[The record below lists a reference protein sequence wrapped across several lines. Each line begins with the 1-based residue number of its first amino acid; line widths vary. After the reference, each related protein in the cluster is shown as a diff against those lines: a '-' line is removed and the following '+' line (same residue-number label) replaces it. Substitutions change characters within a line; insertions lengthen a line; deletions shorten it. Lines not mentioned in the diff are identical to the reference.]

1 MSYRQRR
8 AILYRILMVLTLFI
22 SLLIVTG
29 SSYAQCTSGLT
40 NYWKLDESSGS
51 TFVDSVGGVNA
62 SCSAPNCPQFS
73 AGIIGNA
80 LMFDGS
86 NSGINVSP
94 NASFNWGNSDSF
106 SIEFWMQTD
115 PVSSCTGSQV
125 LVGREDSS
133 TNLHWWVGCKDGGQA
148 AFSLFDKSGV
158 GVSIAGTKD
167 LTNST
172 WHHIAAVRDTSTGE
186 IRLYVDGINEASQL
200 INFADGFDSAVEG
213 LNIGW
218 LNLGGGYHFQG
229 VADEVALYNR
239 ALSEGEIRSHYYLA
253 KGYCDLCANPVRIMP
268 LGDSITSGV
277 GTGDGTAAT
286 RTGYRQPLNLSLL
299 GGGYHTDFVG
309 SLQAGQSATP
319 SFDVDNEGH
328 GGWTSSEVAGQVFNW
343 LSNNPADVA
352 LLHIGTNDLNI
363 DPSTDPSNVESILN
377 EIDRYDQRITV
388 ILAHIIDKVPY
399 SAATTTFNN
408 NVQAMAQNRIASGD
422 KIIMV
427 DEESA
432 LDYSVDMFDNL
443 HPNEGGYN
451 KMANIW
457 MNSLSTFL
465 PATFLPVCGGPVI
478 TSTPVTAAVVGQ
490 PYTYDVNA
498 SGNPA
503 PGYSLI
509 GTPPS
514 GMAIDPTTGL
524 IQWTPTA
531 MGTFDVTVKADN
543 GAGSDTQNFTINVVS
558 VTINAPSVMYNAD
571 GVVTVTV
578 SSVLGTPTGNVSLT
592 VDGGAAVTQTLNIVS
607 GSIPPSSSATF
618 TITKL
623 RAGTHTLNASFAS
636 QGSFVASPVN
646 GILTVFARPLAI
658 TATAANRM
666 YDSTTTVSVTYSDDR
681 LTGDVLTVSG
691 AASFADKSVG
701 TAKAVTITNITITG
715 IDSGNYALTATTAST
730 TADIIAPDGDL
741 DGSGVSVTDA
751 LRALRIAGGLIIP
764 TAADS
769 SHGDVAPLVSGIP
782 QPDDSIDIGD
792 VVVILRKTVG
802 LVNW

>member
-1 MSYRQRR
+1 
-8 AILYRILMVLTLFI
+8 
-22 SLLIVTG
+22 
-29 SSYAQCTSGLT
+29 
-40 NYWKLDESSGS
+40 
-51 TFVDSVGGVNA
+51 
-62 SCSAPNCPQFS
+62 
-73 AGIIGNA
+73 
-80 LMFDGS
+80 MFDGIDD
-86 NSGINVSP
+86 GLNVFPHSL
-94 NASFNWGNSDSF
+94 FNWGNTNSF

-115 PVSSCTGSQV
+115 PASSCTGNEV
-125 LVGREDSS
+125 IVGRNDGA

-148 AFSLFDKSGV
+148 AFYLFDKSGV
-158 GVSIAGTKD
+158 GVSIAGSKD
-167 LTNST
+167 LTNGS

-186 IRLYVDGINEASQL
+186 IRIYVDGINEASQL
-200 INFADGFDSAVEG
+200 INFADGFDSAVAE

-218 LNLGGGYHFQG
+218 LNLAGGYRFQG
-229 VADEVALYNR
+229 VADEVALYSR
-239 ALSEGEIRSHYYLA
+239 ALSDGEVRSHYYLE

-268 LGDSITSGV
+268 LGDSITLGY
-277 GTGDGTAAT
+277 GTGGNETLLE
-286 RTGYRQPLNLSLL
+286 TGYRQPLYLSLA
-299 GGGYHTDFVG
+299 GSGYNTNFVG

-319 SFDVDNEGH
+319 SFDYDHEGH
-328 GGWTSSEVAGQVFNW
+328 AGYTAGQVAGQVYTW
-343 LSNNPADVA
+343 LLAKPADVV
-352 LLHIGTNDLNI
+352 LLHIGTNDLDMPN
-363 DPSTDPSNVESILN
+363 PPTDASNVESILN
-377 EIDRYDQRITV
+377 EIDQYDQGITV
-388 ILAHIIDKVPY
+388 ILARIIDTVPY
-399 SAATTTFNN
+399 KAATTTFNN
-408 NVQAMAQNRIASGD
+408 NVQAMAQNRIANGD
-422 KIIMV
+422 KIILV

-443 HPNEGGYN
+443 HPNQTGYN

-478 TSTPVTAAVVGQ
+478 TSTPVTAAFVGQ

-503 PGYSLI
+503 PTYSLTGI
-509 GTPPS
+509 PPG
-514 GMAIDPTTGL
+514 GMIIDPATGL

-531 MGTFDVTVKADN
+531 EGPFNVTVEAFN
-543 GAGSDTQNFTINVVS
+543 TAGSDIQSFTINVAQLS
-558 VTINAPSVMYNAD
+558 ITTTTINAPSVTYNAG

-578 SSVLGTPTGNVSLT
+578 SSTLVAPTGNVSLT
-592 VDGGAAVTQTLNIVS
+592 VDGGAALTQTLNTVS

-618 TITKL
+618 TITGL
-623 RAGTHTLNASFAS
+623 RAGTHTLNASFAT
-636 QGSFVASPVN
+636 QGSFAASAVN
-646 GILTVFARPLAI
+646 GSLDITARPLEI
-658 TATAANRM
+658 TATAANKM
-666 YDSTTTVSVTYSDDR
+666 YDGTTTVSVTYGDNR
-681 LTGDVLTVSG
+681 LSGDIFTVNG
-691 AASFADKSVG
+691 VASFADKNVG

-792 VVVILRKTVG
+792 VVVILRKAVG

>member
-1 MSYRQRR
+1 
-8 AILYRILMVLTLFI
+8 
-22 SLLIVTG
+22 
-29 SSYAQCTSGLT
+29 
-40 NYWKLDESSGS
+40 
-51 TFVDSVGGVNA
+51 
-62 SCSAPNCPQFS
+62 
-73 AGIIGNA
+73 
-80 LMFDGS
+80 
-86 NSGINVSP
+86 
-94 NASFNWGNSDSF
+94 
-106 SIEFWMQTD
+106 
-115 PVSSCTGSQV
+115 
-125 LVGREDSS
+125 
-133 TNLHWWVGCKDGGQA
+133 
-148 AFSLFDKSGV
+148 
-158 GVSIAGTKD
+158 
-167 LTNST
+167 
-172 WHHIAAVRDTSTGE
+172 
-186 IRLYVDGINEASQL
+186 
-200 INFADGFDSAVEG
+200 
-213 LNIGW
+213 
-218 LNLGGGYHFQG
+218 
-229 VADEVALYNR
+229 
-239 ALSEGEIRSHYYLA
+239 
-253 KGYCDLCANPVRIMP
+253 
-268 LGDSITSGV
+268 
-277 GTGDGTAAT
+277 
-286 RTGYRQPLNLSLL
+286 
-299 GGGYHTDFVG
+299 
-309 SLQAGQSATP
+309 
-319 SFDVDNEGH
+319 
-328 GGWTSSEVAGQVFNW
+328 
-343 LSNNPADVA
+343 
-352 LLHIGTNDLNI
+352 
-363 DPSTDPSNVESILN
+363 
-377 EIDRYDQRITV
+377 
-388 ILAHIIDKVPY
+388 
-399 SAATTTFNN
+399 
-408 NVQAMAQNRIASGD
+408 
-422 KIIMV
+422 
-427 DEESA
+427 
-432 LDYSVDMFDNL
+432 
-443 HPNEGGYN
+443 
-451 KMANIW
+451 
-457 MNSLSTFL
+457 
-465 PATFLPVCGGPVI
+465 
-478 TSTPVTAAVVGQ
+478 
-490 PYTYDVNA
+490 VNA
-498 SGNPA
+498 SGIPA